1 MASEGRYQKPRSMGF
16 GKSDAPGINSSGTGN
31 EGVGE
36 HVRTRFHLGF
46 KIAGE
51 IADREIRTERRKLI
65 SSAGPVFELI
75 ERSIQPFD
83 LMSRRH
89 PLSSTRAVRF
99 ICFEKQIV
107 SEGSR
112 DVPASS
118 GRQFSQSEITSSS

>member
-1 MASEGRYQKPRSMGF
+1 MGF
-16 GKSDAPGINSSGTGN
+16 GKSDAPGINSSGAGN

-36 HVRTRFHLGF
+36 HVRTRFHLGL

-51 IADREIRTERRKLI
+51 IADRKIRTERRKLI

-118 GRQFSQSEITSSS
+118 RRQFSQSEITSSS